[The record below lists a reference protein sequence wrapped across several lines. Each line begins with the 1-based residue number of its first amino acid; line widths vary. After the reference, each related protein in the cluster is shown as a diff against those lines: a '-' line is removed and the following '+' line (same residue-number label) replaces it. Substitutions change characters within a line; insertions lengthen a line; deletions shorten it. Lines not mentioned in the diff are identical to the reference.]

1 MRSLVRFRI
10 LIVVLGLCALPAIA
24 RADGSATFGTQW
36 WDQTSPEAKY
46 QEFGDIP
53 NGPLIESFMVRDKL
67 WSGKYTIVGS
77 NLLRHDQSSLVAYRT
92 PRWRASVEYTQ
103 TPHNFSFISRT
114 PYTQTV
120 QGNLAL
126 PDTLQAKNQAS
137 SASFTQVMTDLMN
150 NTGVTPLGFR
160 TDLTK
165 VRLKGRPAAGIAFD
179 LKGSKR
185 QRSGNKAYGGTFGFS
200 SAIEIPEP
208 INQTMAQADARL
220 SYTHKRL
227 SIEATGGLSAFTNN
241 VDALVWDNP
250 RRVTDSPTAGAESG
264 RLDLYPDN
272 KTVQGGLQ
280 VGVQLPRRTT
290 FTGSVMVSQTT
301 QDDTWLPFTINS
313 AILQPDSFPL
323 PGTNTEGKANTLTQ
337 DYRLTSRPSNYVSGT
352 LRFRRS
358 EFDNKTESHTFAGS
372 VTYDQTWN
380 GTDITN
386 HPFGNTVTNY
396 GLDLDV
402 KPITKVTV
410 TFLAE
415 QQRRD
420 RTFREVTRDDETTL
434 GVKAHVR
441 PVKNLDATASYR
453 HAKRELDEFHIED
466 YENDAGALIEQP
478 GLRRYDV
485 GDRKQERGNGSLG
498 WSPTGKID
506 LSATYDYLRNE
517 YESDSELEKLASPTH
532 LGLLDEVRRS
542 ASLQGAIHLSER
554 MDVTA
559 GYGWGQVYTNQ
570 RSRESGATLAQVDS
584 VNWQARLKDWFI
596 YLSGGV
602 EWRPITD
609 KLTIGATYLLERAP
623 GVFRLTRVTGTAID
637 LPGTRYKRE
646 GVGTEAWYQ
655 VDESLSLG
663 VRWGWE
669 QYEATDFA
677 NKDVP
682 LLFPSTG
689 AVTAIFMGDS
699 FQDYRANQVEL
710 RIRRTF

>member
-1 MRSLVRFRI
+1 MLLLLVAAS
-10 LIVVLGLCALPAIA
+10 GPAY
-24 RADGSATFGTQW
+24 ADGNVTFGAQW
-36 WDQTSPEAKY
+36 WDQTAPEAKY
-46 QEFGDIP
+46 QEFGDIR
-53 NGPLIESFMVRDKL
+53 NGPLIESFVVRDKL
-67 WSGKYTIVGS
+67 WSGRYTILGS
-77 NLLRHDQSSLVAYRT
+77 NVLRHDQSSMVGYST

-103 TPHNFSFISRT
+103 TPHNFSFVTRT

-126 PDTLQAKNQAS
+126 PDTLQRTIQDN
-137 SASFTQVMTDLMN
+137 SASFTAVMTDLMN

-165 VRLKGRPAAGIAFD
+165 VKFKGRPGSGVAFD
-179 LKGSKR
+179 LRGSRR

-200 SAIEIPEP
+200 GAVEIPEP
-208 INQTMAQADARL
+208 MNQTMAQADARL

-227 SIEATGGLSAFTNN
+227 SIEATGGLSAFENR

-250 RRVTDSPTAGAESG
+250 RRATDSPTAGAESG

-272 KTVQGGLQ
+272 QTVQGGLL
-280 VGVQLPRRTT
+280 VGVQLPRRTA
-290 FTGSVMVSQTT
+290 FTGSVTISQTT
-301 QDDTWLPFTINS
+301 QDDKWLPFTINS

-323 PGTNTEGKANTLTQ
+323 PGTNTDGKAKTITQ
-337 DYRLTSRPSNYVSGT
+337 DYRVTSRPSDYFGGT
-352 LRFRRS
+352 LRYRRS
-358 EFDNKTESHTFAGS
+358 EYDNNTKSSTFPGQ
-372 VTYDQTWN
+372 VVYDQTWN

-386 HPFGNTVTNY
+386 HPFGNTVTTY

-402 KPITKVTV
+402 KPITKLTV

-420 RTFREVTRDDETTL
+420 RTFREVTRDDETTF
-434 GVKAHVR
+434 GVKARVKPVR
-441 PVKNLDATASYR
+441 DLDATASYR
-453 HAKRELDEFHIED
+453 HAKRELDEFHVED
-466 YENDAGALIEQP
+466 YENASGALIEQP
-478 GLRRYDV
+478 GLRRYDI
-485 GDRKQERGNGSLG
+485 GDREQERATGSLA
-498 WSPTGKID
+498 WSPTSRVD

-517 YESDSELEKLASPTH
+517 YQSDSELDELASPTQ
-532 LGLLDEVRRS
+532 LGLLDEARRS
-542 ASLQGAIHLSER
+542 ASMEGAFHLSER
-554 MDVTA
+554 MDLTA

-570 RSRESGATLAQVDS
+570 RSRESGAVIAFTDS
-584 VNWQARLKDWFI
+584 VNWQARLKDWFV

-609 KLTIGATYLLERAP
+609 KLTLSGSYLLERAP

-646 GVGTEAWYQ
+646 AVGTEAWYQ
-655 VDESLSLG
+655 VDGSLSLG
-663 VRWGWE
+663 ARWGWE

-682 LLFPSTG
+682 LLFPSSG
-689 AVTAIFMGDS
+689 SVTAVFLGDG
-699 FQDYRANQVEL
+699 FQDYRAHQVEL
-710 RIRRTF
+710 RVRRTF